1 MWIDSHCHLEP
12 EDFCRPDAAGGPPR
26 DERPEVLARARAAGV
41 SRLIVI
47 GSGHGIAEVRNAI
60 AFAKADPQLFA
71 AIGIHPHD
79 ATIIEAPNETT
90 IEATIEATHA
100 ATTEATN
107 EATHATTHAT
117 THAATHATTPA
128 TTPAATHAATH
139 AATTSS
145 PHSPAAGGR
154 LAVPGPR
161 GAELW
166 AAIEHLART
175 EPRVVA
181 VGETGLDYF
190 YKNSTPAH
198 QQALLRRFVRLSAAT
213 GKPLSLHIRDAHAD
227 AQRIIAEEGGAPAGG
242 VVHCFTGG
250 PDEAHSWLALGFHIS
265 LSGIVTFKS
274 AAAIQAAA
282 RLVPAERLLLE
293 TDCPYLA
300 PVPLR
305 GQRNEPAYLV
315 HTAAFVAR
323 LRGVPPAELAATTTR
338 AAADLFRLPPSN

>member
-1 MWIDSHCHLEP
+1 MWIDSHCHVEP
-12 EDFCRPDAAGGPPR
+12 EDFCRADAAGGLPR

-41 SRLIVI
+41 RRLIVI

-60 AFAKADPQLFA
+60 AFAQSDPQLFA

-79 ATIIEAPNETT
+79 ATIVEAPA
-90 IEATIEATHA
+90 EASNAAPAEASNA
-100 ATTEATN
+100 ASN
-107 EATHATTHAT
+107 
-117 THAATHATTPA
+117 AAPN
-128 TTPAATHAATH
+128 AAPGD
-139 AATTSS
+139 S
-145 PHSPAAGGR
+145 PHGPAGEGR
-154 LAVPGPR
+154 PAIPGPR

-166 AAIEHLART
+166 AEIERLATT

-198 QQALLRRFVRLSAAT
+198 QQALLRRFVRLSARI

-227 AQRIIAEEGGAPAGG
+227 AQRIITEEGGAPAGG

-250 PDEAHSWLALGFHIS
+250 PDEAQSWLALGFHIS

-274 AAAIQAAA
+274 ATAIQAAA

-305 GQRNEPAYLV
+305 GRRNEPAYLV

-338 AAADLFRLPPSN
+338 AAAALFRLPPCDPPGAESAESAESKARPPET

>member
-12 EDFCRPDAAGGPPR
+12 EDFCRADTAGGLPR

-41 SRLIVI
+41 RRLIVI

-60 AFAKADPQLFA
+60 AFAQSDPQLFA

-79 ATIIEAPNETT
+79 ATIVEAPA
-90 IEATIEATHA
+90 EASNA
-100 ATTEATN
+100 ASNTASN
-107 EATHATTHAT
+107 
-117 THAATHATTPA
+117 AAPGDSPPGPA
-128 TTPAATHAATH
+128 
-139 AATTSS
+139 
-145 PHSPAAGGR
+145 GEGR
-154 LAVPGPR
+154 PAVPGPR

-166 AAIEHLART
+166 AEIERLATT

-198 QQALLRRFVRLSAAT
+198 QQALLRRFVRLSARI

-227 AQRIIAEEGGAPAGG
+227 AQRIITEEGGAPAGG

-250 PDEAHSWLALGFHIS
+250 PDEAQSWLALGFHIS

-274 AAAIQAAA
+274 ATAIQAAA
-282 RLVPAERLLLE
+282 RLVPAERLLFE

-305 GQRNEPAYLV
+305 GRRNEPAYLV

-338 AAADLFRLPPSN
+338 AAAALFRLPPCDPPGAESAESAESKARPPET

>member
-1 MWIDSHCHLEP
+1 MWTDSHCHLEP
-12 EDFCRPDAAGGPPR
+12 EDFCRPAAAGGPPR

-60 AFAKADPQLFA
+60 AIAQADPQLFA

-79 ATIIEAPNETT
+79 ATIIEAPTQSS
-90 IEATIEATHA
+90 IEAPIESS
-100 ATTEATN
+100 TEAST
-107 EATHATTHAT
+107 ESSTKAPTA
-117 THAATHATTPA
+117 
-128 TTPAATHAATH
+128 
-139 AATTSS
+139 S
-145 PHSPAAGGR
+145 PHSPAAER
-154 LAVPGPR
+154 RPTVPGPR

-166 AAIEHLART
+166 AEIEHLATT

-190 YKNSTPAH
+190 YKNSTPVH
-198 QQALLRRFVRLSAAT
+198 QQALLRRFVRLSART

-227 AQRIIAEEGGAPAGG
+227 AQRIITEEGGAPAGG

-250 PDEAHSWLALGFHIS
+250 PDEAQSWLALGFHIS

-315 HTAAFVAR
+315 HTGAFVAR
-323 LRGVPPAELAATTTR
+323 LRGVSLAELAATSTR
-338 AAADLFRLPPSN
+338 AAADLFRLPAPERAGAASADLKDRPA

>member
-12 EDFCRPDAAGGPPR
+12 EDFCRPDAAGGPPG

-60 AFAKADPQLFA
+60 AFAQADPQLFA

-79 ATIIEAPNETT
+79 ATIIEEPVAASLVAAN
-90 IEATIEATHA
+90 A
-100 ATTEATN
+100 ATNAATN
-107 EATHATTHAT
+107 EATNAP
-117 THAATHATTPA
+117 PA
-128 TTPAATHAATH
+128 GPAAERR
-139 AATTSS
+139 
-145 PHSPAAGGR
+145 P
-154 LAVPGPR
+154 AVPGPR

-166 AAIEHLART
+166 AEIEHLATT

-190 YKNSTPAH
+190 YKNSSPAH
-198 QQALLRRFVRLSAAT
+198 QQALLRRFVRLSARI

-227 AQRIIAEEGGAPAGG
+227 AQRIIVEEGGAPAGG

-250 PDEAHSWLALGFHIS
+250 PDEAQSWLALGFHIS

-315 HTAAFVAR
+315 HTGAFVAR
-323 LRGVPPAELAATTTR
+323 LRGVSPAELAATTTR
-338 AAADLFRLPPSN
+338 AAADLFRLPAA